1 MCCGPIQMIT
11 MVIAHLTGICPRSE
25 TAVGITRAFDRGKAS
40 MEDVAK
46 VTQTDLS
53 NLIDLQKAAGL
64 DLIVDGQLN
73 WQDIFRP
80 FSEIFTGISPG
91 SLSRWFDNN
100 TFYRKPVVKDKVRLE
115 NKTAIDQYFRSDI
128 LPKKQRKAILPGPL
142 TFACAS
148 QNEAYSNL
156 QDLID
161 DVAHALREVVLELEQ
176 RGYSCLQFSEPYLTS
191 TTNKTDLQFAKNA
204 YATLSRSGTKSI
216 LHTYFNNVEE
226 IIVELLNFAVDC
238 IGVDLYATPIEPI
251 LQYSFTKELNCG
263 CIDARNSLIESTQDL
278 GALVEKIQTTIGP
291 KALYVSPNC
300 DLEFLPFQIAEKK
313 IRLLTELKNKV
324 P

>member
-1 MCCGPIQMIT
+1 MCCGLIQMISLVFT
-11 MVIAHLTGICPRSE
+11 HLTGICPRSE
-25 TAVGITRAFDRGKAS
+25 TTIGITRAFDRGKVS
-40 MEDVAK
+40 KEEVAK
-46 VTQTDLS
+46 ATQTDLS

-64 DLIVDGQLN
+64 DLIVDGQFN

-80 FSEIFTGISPG
+80 FSEIFTGITPG

-100 TFYRKPVVKDKVRLE
+100 TFYRKPVVKGKVGLGNR
-115 NKTAIDQYFRSDI
+115 TAIGQYFRSDI
-128 LPKKQRKAILPGPL
+128 LPNKQRKAILPGPL

-161 DVAHALREVVLELEQ
+161 DVAHALREIVLELER
-176 RGYSCLQFSEPYLTS
+176 RGYGCLQFSEPYLTS
-191 TTNKTDLQFAKNA
+191 TTNKTNLEFAKNA
-204 YATLSRSGTKSI
+204 YDTLNRSGTRSI

-226 IIVELLNFAVDC
+226 IIVDLLNFAVDC

-263 CIDARNSLIESTQDL
+263 CIDGRNSLIESTQDL
-278 GALVEKIQTTIGP
+278 GSLVERIQTTLSP

-300 DLEFLPFQIAEKK
+300 DLEFLPSEIAEKK

-324 P
+324 Q